1 MKIAKIVKRLMT
13 IVCLC
18 LLEMFMPKTST
29 PKEILPKARRPFPE
43 LISIVEVQNGEDI
56 GWLSMFETLHATLL
70 TRCALVAERAEG
82 VAFFRVAKDLY
93 GLASINYVCIN
104 ISVNARVR
112 YFTHCVYTD
121 ACVKQFA
128 SNAAI
133 QFEMK
138 GNNKLGSGDIDSAL
152 KRSAHIVLA
161 LNKRRG
167 ETAFL
172 GINSAEALQRPAGYD
187 ALLRECRILANYFHG
202 HVLRMNGYDTDQ
214 EILISARELD
224 CLKWTAAGKTAL
236 EASIILGISERT
248 VRFHLNAAREKLDCV
263 TTTQAVA
270 KAIANQL
277 IDV

>member
-1 MKIAKIVKRLMT
+1 
-13 IVCLC
+13 
-18 LLEMFMPKTST
+18 
-29 PKEILPKARRPFPE
+29 
-43 LISIVEVQNGEDI
+43 
-56 GWLSMFETLHATLL
+56 MFETLHAALL
-70 TRCALVAERAEG
+70 TQCALVAERAEG

-104 ISVNARVR
+104 ISVSARAR

>member
-1 MKIAKIVKRLMT
+1 LKFK
-13 IVCLC
+13 
-18 LLEMFMPKTST
+18 
-29 PKEILPKARRPFPE
+29 
-43 LISIVEVQNGEDI
+43 NGEDI

-70 TRCALVAERAEG
+70 TQCALVAERAEG

-104 ISVNARVR
+104 ISVNARAH

-172 GINSAEALQRPAGYD
+172 GINSAEALQRPSGYD

>member
-1 MKIAKIVKRLMT
+1 
-13 IVCLC
+13 
-18 LLEMFMPKTST
+18 
-29 PKEILPKARRPFPE
+29 
-43 LISIVEVQNGEDI
+43 
-56 GWLSMFETLHATLL
+56 MFETLHATLL

-104 ISVNARVR
+104 ISVSGRAK
-112 YFTHCVYTD
+112 YFTHCVYSD

-128 SNAAI
+128 SNDAI
-133 QFEMK
+133 RFEIK
-138 GNNKLGSGDIDSAL
+138 SDNKLGSGNIDVLAKSAL
-152 KRSAHIVLA
+152 KRSPHIVLA

-172 GINSAEALQRPAGYD
+172 GINSVEPLQRSGQYD